1 MRSLLLVCF
10 ALYASLALAQKVDVQ
25 FDQATDFSRYHTFAI
40 RSGQLNAKDP
50 ELNSDLNKKRIET
63 DISNA
68 LTARGLTQKV
78 GRPDLVVRYH
88 FGAARKQQ
96 VERYPRGW
104 RGTRVVRTP
113 YQEATLTIDLHDV
126 ARQSLVWRAVAREDK
141 GSASDL
147 DKHLDDMVR
156 KSLDKFPPKK

>member
-1 MRSLLLVCF
+1 MRPFLLASLLLCASF
-10 ALYASLALAQKVDVQ
+10 AAAQKIDVQ
-25 FDQATDFSRYHTFAI
+25 SDPGTDFSRYHTFAI

-50 ELNSDLNKKRIET
+50 ELNSDINKKRIET
-63 DISNA
+63 DITNA
-68 LTARGLTQKV
+68 LTAKGLTQKL

-88 FGAARKQQ
+88 LGAARKAQ

-113 YQEATLTIDLHDV
+113 YEEGTLTIDLHDV

-141 GSASDL
+141 SSSSDIE
-147 DKHLDDMVR
+147 KHLDDMVR

>member
-1 MRSLLLVCF
+1 MRSLLLVCV
-10 ALYASLALAQKVDVQ
+10 ALSASLAFAQKVDVQ
-25 FDQATDFSRYHTFAI
+25 FDHGTDFSRYHTFAI
-40 RSGQLNAKDP
+40 RNGQLNAKDP

-63 DISNA
+63 GITNA
-68 LTARGLTQKV
+68 LTAKGLTQKL

-88 FGAARKQQ
+88 LGAARKRQ

-126 ARQSLVWRAVAREDK
+126 SRQSLVWRAVAREDK
-141 GSASDL
+141 NSASDL

-156 KSLDKFPPKK
+156 KSLEKFPPKK